1 LLAAGSFI
9 VTESL
14 GVGGTESHLIRNLPR
29 IAEAGWHVVVFCLT
43 ERGERARHVEGA
55 GVEVYTSPRVA
66 KRKGSVLR
74 LPAHIA
80 VATSKLYWLMR
91 RWRPQI
97 AHFYLPAPYL
107 IGGHLAIAARLPIK
121 IMSRRSLAEYQRHW
135 PLVAK
140 LEGRLHA
147 KMDAVVGNS
156 QAVVRQLIEEGIP
169 DAKVRLI
176 YNGIEVSPALPDRLV
191 ARQKLMIP
199 DDTVVGV
206 VIANLIPY
214 KGHRELVR
222 GLSHIEQVL
231 TTDWCIL
238 AAGRDHG
245 IRPDLEAL
253 AAACGISHRIRFLG
267 ERSDV
272 LSLLAAADFGLLTS
286 REEGFS
292 NVILEGMAAGLPMI
306 VTDVGGNAEAVIHGE
321 TGLVVPPRDPQ
332 AIASAILTIASTPG
346 LRARFGAAGRR
357 RVETNFSLERSVQAH
372 LEMYQELLEKKG
384 SAQEWV
390 ESRRE
395 S

>member
-1 LLAAGSFI
+1 
-9 VTESL
+9 
-14 GVGGTESHLIRNLPR
+14 
-29 IAEAGWHVVVFCLT
+29 
-43 ERGERARHVEGA
+43 
-55 GVEVYTSPRVA
+55 
-66 KRKGSVLR
+66 
-74 LPAHIA
+74 
-80 VATSKLYWLMR
+80 
-91 RWRPQI
+91 
-97 AHFYLPAPYL
+97 
-107 IGGHLAIAARLPIK
+107 
-121 IMSRRSLAEYQRHW
+121 
-135 PLVAK
+135 
-140 LEGRLHA
+140 
-147 KMDAVVGNS
+147 MDAVVGNS
-156 QAVVRQLIEEGIP
+156 KAVVRQLIEEGIP

-222 GLSHIEQVL
+222 GLSHLEQVL

-245 IRPDLEAL
+245 IRPELEAL

-306 VTDVGGNAEAVIHGE
+306 VTDVGGNARGCDPRRDR
-321 TGLVVPPRDPQ
+321 PP
-332 AIASAILTIASTPG
+332 SAAP
-346 LRARFGAAGRR
+346 
-357 RVETNFSLERSVQAH
+357 
-372 LEMYQELLEKKG
+372 
-384 SAQEWV
+384 
-390 ESRRE
+390 
-395 S
+395 